1 MLILVL
7 KDPFPPWSGTRLS
20 IMQDLAQKHLSWDFP
35 GGAVVLKILPAK
47 AGDPDLTPGQTWSR
61 ATEPGHLEPIPGLL

>member
-7 KDPFPPWSGTRLS
+7 KDPFPPWSGTCLS
-20 IMQDLAQKHLSWDFP
+20 IMQYLAQKHLSWDFP

-47 AGDPDLTPGQTWSR
+47 ADNPDLTPGQTWSR
-61 ATEPGHLEPIPGLL
+61 TTDPGHLEPIHGLL